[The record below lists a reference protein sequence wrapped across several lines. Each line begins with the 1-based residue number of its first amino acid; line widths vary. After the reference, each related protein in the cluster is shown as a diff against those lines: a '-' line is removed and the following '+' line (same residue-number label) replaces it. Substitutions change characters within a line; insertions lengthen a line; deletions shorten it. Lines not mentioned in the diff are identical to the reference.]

1 MAAFNWISSVSAD
14 KSGSNNGKNETLRCG
29 EETRPPPPPFKVT
42 VVWFGLR
49 TAALVTHQRPLSL
62 FPSPPKSERKTL
74 IK

>member
-42 VVWFGLR
+42 VVRFGLR
-49 TAALVTHQRPLSL
+49 TAALVTAPPFS
-62 FPSPPKSERKTL
+62 FPFPPKVGEKNAN
-74 IK
+74 